1 MSQTNYQNL
10 SNIYK
15 KPVNDAKKD
24 SVRNEKFNHQQ
35 HEDQKKAEIHHND
48 YILEKAKESTL
59 DGLQQPNKEI
69 EHAIKS
75 INQATEQTNLK

>member
-24 SVRNEKFNHQQ
+24 SVRNEKINHQQ
-35 HEDQKKAEIHHND
+35 HEEQKKAEIHHRD

-59 DGLQQPNKEI
+59 VGLQQPNKEI
-69 EHAIKS
+69 EHASKS
-75 INQATEQTNLK
+75 INQATEQINLK